1 MKKLRLLLL
10 ICLSNQVFGQNIV
23 GFQLGCSLNMLSA
36 TETVGYKPGVNLSCT
51 YQVALNNRIQMVMG
65 LAYLEK
71 GYLQKSP
78 ITVNPFSS
86 YMGSYDNSID
96 IKYLRLPISMKL
108 PVGSIGKS
116 LFSIQIGIYGAYR
129 MSASQYLMSD
139 LQSKRDFTIN
149 VHEVDWG
156 TNGALNAEYRL
167 KNNLSFTGSF
177 AIDAGLVDVIK
188 YIPGTRNYGC
198 GLMFGLQYQL

>member
-1 MKKLRLLLL
+1 
-10 ICLSNQVFGQNIV
+10 
-23 GFQLGCSLNMLSA
+23 
-36 TETVGYKPGVNLSCT
+36 
-51 YQVALNNRIQMVMG
+51 
-65 LAYLEK
+65 LEK

-96 IKYLRLPISMKL
+96 IKYLRLPVSMKL

-177 AIDAGLVDVIK
+177 VIDAGLVDVIK
-188 YIPGTRNYGC
+188 YISGTRNYGC